1 MSVSHMVYL
10 TYFKPIFH
18 FASMLFSI
26 LRKVMQDIVND
37 CQKSEKL
44 AFQMCWKDIF
54 RAFDFFVII
63 WRRIRKCNYLK
74 YTSKHILNTE
84 VYSEPCQISIMERA
98 KCLEQFWIRF
108 RIMCLI
114 FLDTKNQKIA
124 NKKIG
129 SFSKLTYLVSVNW
142 YWKIIK

>member
-10 TYFKPIFH
+10 TYFEPILH
-18 FASMLFSI
+18 FASILFSI
-26 LRKVMQDIVND
+26 SAEYNTGYCEWLP
-37 CQKSEKL
+37 KSEKL

-63 WRRIRKCNYLK
+63 WRRIRKRNYLK
-74 YTSKHILNTE
+74 YTSNHILNTE
-84 VYSEPCQISIMERA
+84 LYSEPCQISIMERV

-124 NKKIG
+124 HKKIG
-129 SFSKLTYLVSVNW
+129 SFSKLPYLVSVNW
-142 YWKIIK
+142 YW